1 MPLKQKLYSIS
12 ETEKLL
18 SLTAKDLGVLVKD
31 GELRSER
38 MITAESIED
47 YAKRK
52 QVEIGT
58 EAAS

>member
-38 MITAESIED
+38 MITAESIQD

-52 QVEIGT
+52 CIEIGT
-58 EAAS
+58 ETES

>member
-1 MPLKQKLYSIS
+1 MPLTQKLYSIS

-38 MITAESIED
+38 MITAESIQD

-52 QVEIGT
+52 CIEIGT
-58 EAAS
+58 ETES

>member
-12 ETEKLL
+12 EVKKLL
-18 SLTAKDLGVLVKD
+18 SLSAKDLGVLVKD

-38 MITAESIED
+38 MITAESIQD

-52 QVEIGT
+52 QIEIGT
-58 EAAS
+58 ETES